1 MKRLYKYIFAIAALP
16 LLLMS
21 CRDEDKVY
29 APEPVI
35 PPVLQAVDMTDNTFI
50 LQGLDNASFSFT
62 LDYENWDGSADGHPY
77 FVGRSGPVSSLID
90 ATLLVS
96 YNGAG
101 GSFGPVEFGTFSE
114 SEFPVGVQ
122 MTPQSLVAIFPSLSM
137 DDLGGGDRFTVTY
150 TYTIDA
156 NNTGDIREI
165 GTPALEYCGGFT
177 SEGEFCSINIDI
189 VCTSDLATTYD
200 YSTSNLVAAGGAPVA
215 GPVTGSGEFVEV
227 VTGRYTITDASFG
240 LFAELYGDT
249 PAVGPELVDA
259 CEVISVEGSDQYGD
273 SYTYTIQ
280 SINGAEMT
288 ISWSNTFNDSGT
300 TVLTRTDGSEW
311 PSGLTN

>member
-1 MKRLYKYIFAIAALP
+1 MKRIYKHILTVAVLALV
-16 LLLMS
+16 LIG

-29 APEPVI
+29 APEAVVPV
-35 PPVLQAVDMTDNTFI
+35 VLQATDRTDNTFI
-50 LQGLDNASFSFT
+50 LQNLDNASFSFT
-62 LDYENWDGSADGHPY
+62 LEYENWDGSADGHPY

-96 YNGAG
+96 YSGAG
-101 GSFGPVEFGTFSE
+101 GSFGPVEFGTFNE
-114 SEFPVGVQ
+114 SDFPVGVQ
-122 MTPQSLVAIFPSLSM
+122 MTPQNLVAALPGLSM
-137 DDLGGGDRFTVTY
+137 DDLDGGDRFTVSY
-150 TYTIDA
+150 SYTIDA

-177 SEGEFCSINIDI
+177 DEGEFCTLNIDI
-189 VCTSDLATTYD
+189 VCTSDMATTYNF
-200 YSTSNLVAAGGAPVA
+200 STTNLVAGGGAPVA
-215 GPVTGSGEFVEV
+215 GPVTGSGEFLEV
-227 VTGRYTITDASFG
+227 VTGRYTIPDASFG

-249 PAVGPELVDA
+249 PAVGLELVDA

-280 SINGAEMT
+280 SINGDEMT

-300 TVLTRTDGSEW
+300 TVLTRTDGSDW
-311 PSGLTN
+311 PPNLSN